1 MIERILNFPFE
12 NNKSFFLFGPRGTG
26 KTLWLKS
33 KLSSCIY
40 IDLLHS
46 GVFNDLEAR
55 PERLENYIPK
65 DFDDWVI
72 IDEVQKIPQLL
83 NEVHRLITNHSFKF
97 ILTGSSA
104 RSLKKLGSNLLAG
117 RALTYRMYPLTCEE
131 LGEKFSLLKSLEFGH
146 LPAIYSDYK
155 GLEQEYLDAYIKT
168 YIKEE
173 VQQEGLTRNMMAFSR
188 FLESASFSQG
198 SVLNFAEIA
207 REAAVERKVVE
218 SYFHILE
225 DLLIAYR
232 IPVFNKRAKRKLAA
246 HPKFYFFDLG
256 VFKTLRPMGPLDT
269 PEEANGPA
277 LETLVLQEF
286 MAINH
291 YHALGYEIYYWRTA
305 NKLEVDLVLYGKKK
319 IIAIEIT
326 HSSRFKKDKTK
337 GLKAFLKDYPQAEAY
352 LFYTGS
358 QRYFE
363 DEIQV
368 VPVQDALRSV
378 KDFL

>member
-1 MIERILNFPFE
+1 M
-12 NNKSFFLFGPRGTG
+12 
-26 KTLWLKS
+26 
-33 KLSSCIY
+33 
-40 IDLLHS
+40 
-46 GVFNDLEAR
+46 
-55 PERLENYIPK
+55 
-65 DFDDWVI
+65 
-72 IDEVQKIPQLL
+72 L